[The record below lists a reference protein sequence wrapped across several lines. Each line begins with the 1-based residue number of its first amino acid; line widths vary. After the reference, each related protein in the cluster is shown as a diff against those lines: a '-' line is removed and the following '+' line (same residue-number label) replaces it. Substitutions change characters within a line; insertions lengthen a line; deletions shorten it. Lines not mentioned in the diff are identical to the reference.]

1 MVSMV
6 ITKKQQQQKKKN
18 DSEHDFI
25 ISNLTMFFF
34 QIFNIMIT
42 KVKTNV
48 MMMLFW
54 GDQFINQS
62 NEIVIF

>member
-1 MVSMV
+1 
-6 ITKKQQQQKKKN
+6 
-18 DSEHDFI
+18 
-25 ISNLTMFFF
+25 
-34 QIFNIMIT
+34 MIT